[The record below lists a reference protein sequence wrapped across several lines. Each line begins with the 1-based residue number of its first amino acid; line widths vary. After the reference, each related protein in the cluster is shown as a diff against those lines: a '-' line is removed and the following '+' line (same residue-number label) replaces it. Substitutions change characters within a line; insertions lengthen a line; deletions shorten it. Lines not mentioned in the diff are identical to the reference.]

1 MTTKEQQAKGLQAF
15 LIHKAPTGDTSFRIR
30 FFTHEHGVI
39 DCHYRGG
46 RTPKKNALL
55 DPFAP
60 LWIHIN
66 ERHQWHYVNTVES
79 AGLPYALKGKALFA
93 ALYINELIYH
103 TAARHDPE
111 TPLFIAY
118 NNTLCH
124 LQHAIQTTDIEIG
137 LRQFEKALL
146 TTTGYSL
153 SLEPSSQLA
162 ISINPSAHYQ
172 FIVGQGFREVNS
184 GFTGEDILAFAH
196 DEWNNPSVLKMA
208 KTIMRLAIA
217 DLLGGQRLQ
226 SRELFTTTY
235 GNGPPKSITPLDVEE
250 K

>member
-1 MTTKEQQAKGLQAF
+1 MTTKEQQTKGLQAF
-15 LIHKAPTGDTSFRIR
+15 LIHKKPTGETSLRTR

-46 RTPKKNALL
+46 RTPKKNLL
-55 DPFAP
+55 LEPFAP
-60 LWIHIN
+60 LWIFIN

-79 AGLPYALKGKALFA
+79 AGLPYLLNGKALFA

-103 TAARHDPE
+103 TATRHDPE

-118 NNTLCH
+118 NNSLCH
-124 LQHAIQTTDIEIG
+124 LQNATQATDIEIG

-153 SLEPSSQLA
+153 SLEPNSRFSD
-162 ISINPSAHYQ
+162 SIKPNACYQ
-172 FIVGQGFREVNS
+172 FIAGQGFTEAAT
-184 GFTGEDILAFAH
+184 GFTGQNILAFAH
-196 DEWNNPSVLKMA
+196 DQWDDPIVLKIA
-208 KTIMRLAIA
+208 KTIMRIAIA
-217 DLLGGQRLQ
+217 DLLGGIPLQ
-226 SRELFTTTY
+226 SRELFT
-235 GNGPPKSITPLDVEE
+235 KSHE